1 MQTGLSL
8 APLSMTM
15 FAMAILAGRRAG
27 HRRSASII
35 RIGFALSTL
44 GMALPIPIVP
54 RANSGW
60 YLLVPLMIAGAGL
73 GLLVPSST
81 ITRPD

>member
-8 APLSMTM
+8 APLSLTM

-35 RIGFALSTL
+35 RIGFELSTL
-44 GMALPIPIVP
+44 GMALLIPIVP

-73 GLLVPSST
+73 GLLCPSST